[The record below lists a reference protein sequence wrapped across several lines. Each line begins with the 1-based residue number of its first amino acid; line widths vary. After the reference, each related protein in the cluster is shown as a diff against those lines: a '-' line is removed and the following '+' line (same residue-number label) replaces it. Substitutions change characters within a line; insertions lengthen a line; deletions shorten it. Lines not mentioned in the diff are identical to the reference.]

1 MTKGDQL
8 YKGERPSFNLAK
20 LKLGGENFEIVV
32 DADKAI
38 DYKNGK
44 QVEIRD
50 VLQSEKIF
58 SDAQKGMLA
67 SEHLLEKLFN
77 TSDPAEVAKQIIKK
91 GEIQLTAEYRER
103 LREEKKRK
111 IIHLIQRNGI
121 DPRTELPHPPQRI
134 ENAIAEAKVRIDEHK
149 RAEDQVQD
157 VLKKIRTVLPI
168 KFEVREIQVHITAK
182 YAAKSYSLLKN
193 YGTLLKDAWQN
204 DGSLIS
210 VIELPAGM
218 QQDFVSEL
226 SSLTHGEVEIKVLK
240 AK

>member
-1 MTKGDQL
+1 MTRGDQL
-8 YKGERPSFNLAK
+8 YKGDKPSFNLAR
-20 LKLGGENFEIVV
+20 LKSGGEKFEIVV

-38 DYKNGK
+38 DYRNGK
-44 QVEIRD
+44 DIDIRD

-67 SEHLLEKLFN
+67 SEHLLEKLFS
-77 TSDPAEVAKQIIKK
+77 TSDSVEVAKQIISK

-103 LREEKKRK
+103 LMEEKRK
-111 IIHLIQRNGI
+111 KIVHLIQRNGI

-134 ENAIAEAKVRIDEHK
+134 ENALDEAKVRIDEHK

-168 KFEVREIQVHITAK
+168 KFEVRELQVHISAK
-182 YAAKSYSLLKN
+182 YAAKSYSLLKS
-193 YGTLLKDAWQN
+193 YGNLLKDEWQN

-210 VIELPAGM
+210 VIEMPAGL
-218 QQDFVSEL
+218 QQDFLSEI
-226 SSLTHGEVEIKVLK
+226 SSLTHGEVEVKVLK